1 MTGFL
6 QSAVLASGSL
16 IGGLIYYILLI
27 LPIVFLVGISV
38 AFFAAELIR
47 FFHGNFRHLS

>member
-6 QSAVLASGSL
+6 QSAALASSSF

-27 LPIVFLVGISV
+27 LPIVFLVGISA
-38 AFFAAELIR
+38 AFFLAELIR
-47 FFHGNFRHLS
+47 YFRGNFRHLS